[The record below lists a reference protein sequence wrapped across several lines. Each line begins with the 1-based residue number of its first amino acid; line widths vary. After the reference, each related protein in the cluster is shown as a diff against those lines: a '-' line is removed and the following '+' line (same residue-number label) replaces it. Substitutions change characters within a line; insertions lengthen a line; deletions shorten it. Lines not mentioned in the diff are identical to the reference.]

1 LSASTSDP
9 AYLELSLGGF
19 IELVSAAQPGPAGG
33 SVAAAA
39 ISLAAGLCVMAARL
53 SSKQIAD
60 APDLSAT
67 AEELRDRAAA
77 LCQADAEAY
86 SRVVLATRRPSAQN
100 PEGRRLEIAAA
111 LSAATDVP
119 MQVVEIAA
127 RVSALAARIAEEGN
141 PNLLG
146 DAVTAALMA
155 EAGGRAAAALVRI
168 NLDGL
173 GSDVRRSRAA
183 LLLDE
188 TRESSERA
196 WSRISQHSHKLG

>member
-1 LSASTSDP
+1 MSASASEPT
-9 AYLELSLGGF
+9 YLEQSLGSF
-19 IELVSAAQPGPAGG
+19 IELVSAAEPAPAGG

-60 APDLSAT
+60 APDLALT
-67 AEELRDRAAA
+67 AEDLRDRAAA

-86 SRVVLATRRPSAQN
+86 SLVVRATRRPSEPD
-100 PEGRRLEIAAA
+100 PERRRLEISSA
-111 LSAATDVP
+111 LSAATEVP
-119 MQVVEIAA
+119 MQLVEIAA
-127 RVSALAARIAEEGN
+127 RVSALAARIAEDGN

-146 DAVTAALMA
+146 DAVTAALLA

-168 NLDGL
+168 NLEGL
-173 GSDVRRSRAA
+173 GTDTRRSRAA

-188 TRESSERA
+188 ARESTERA
-196 WSRISQHSHKLG
+196 WSRIRS